1 MNVNEGQMDSAEF
14 PAFRGIVLP
23 TGTKLVETPFQLQI
37 SDMHSLA
44 QRGFNPTN
52 SEGKFLFIH
61 HVLVCSQAA
70 RTDSSPQHLTPDRH
84 PPPSTATRAA
94 EAGAAPRCQ
103 AEQAFLP
110 VATGFISA
118 FESPGMDNSLL
129 KKEEKNNFFFLP
141 ITVDESELLTVPD
154 GWKEP
159 AFTRE
164 DNPKGLLE
172 ESSFATLFP
181 KYREAYLRECWP
193 LVQKALSEHYV
204 NATLDLIEGSMTVTT
219 TKKTFDPYAVIR
231 ARDLIK
237 LLARS
242 VPFEQAV
249 RILQDDVACDIIKIG
264 SLVRKRDTFIKRRG
278 RLLGPKG
285 STLKALE
292 LLTNCYIMVQ
302 GNTVSALGPF
312 SGLKEV
318 RKVVLDTMKNIHPI
332 YNIKTL
338 MIKRELSK
346 DPELRSQ
353 SWERFL
359 PKFKRKNLK
368 KRKEPKKKNM
378 KKEYTPFPPP
388 QPESQIDKE
397 LASGEYFLKERQKKR
412 KQVEEI
418 KAKQADAIKKRQ
430 EERNKAF
437 IPPKEKTVV
446 KTKKA
451 STENKIDIEAIKEKV
466 KNAKKKKLG
475 ALPVEEVKLKVAADE
490 KKKKKKKKFTT

>member
-1 MNVNEGQMDSAEF
+1 MSF
-14 PAFRGIVLP
+14 
-23 TGTKLVETPFQLQI
+23 
-37 SDMHSLA
+37 
-44 QRGFNPTN
+44 
-52 SEGKFLFIH
+52 
-61 HVLVCSQAA
+61 
-70 RTDSSPQHLTPDRH
+70 
-84 PPPSTATRAA
+84 
-94 EAGAAPRCQ
+94 
-103 AEQAFLP
+103 
-110 VATGFISA
+110 
-118 FESPGMDNSLL
+118 
-129 KKEEKNNFFFLP
+129 
-141 ITVDESELLTVPD
+141 DESELLTVPD

-181 KYREAYLRECWP
+181 KYREAYLKECWP

-219 TKKTFDPYAVIR
+219 TKKTFDPYAIIR

-285 STLKALE
+285 STLK
-292 LLTNCYIMVQ
+292 
-302 GNTVSALGPF
+302 
-312 SGLKEV
+312 V

-368 KRKEPKKKNM
+368 KRKEPKKKNT

-437 IPPKEKTVV
+437 IPPKEKPVV

-451 STENKIDIEAIKEKV
+451 STEKKIDIEAIKEKV

-475 ALPVEEVKLKVAADE
+475 ALPVEEVKLKMAADE
-490 KKKKKKKKFTT
+490 KKKKKKK